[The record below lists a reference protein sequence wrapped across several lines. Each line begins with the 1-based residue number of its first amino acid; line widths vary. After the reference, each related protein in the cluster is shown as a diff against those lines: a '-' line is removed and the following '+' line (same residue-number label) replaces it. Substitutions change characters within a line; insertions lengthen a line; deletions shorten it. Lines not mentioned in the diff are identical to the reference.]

1 MAALQMCISTAEVS
15 RSPKIIIMMD
25 RVAPGR
31 LPKIHPPPRWHSP
44 HYITFY
50 IVERKSSSSIFCQ
63 LNCYL
68 SRVMMTRLMRC
79 WCTQKKRK
87 TSKQCTY
94 SNDMTA
100 TVPVQWPPPTTT
112 WASNQIYYETK
123 PETHLNSETGWP
135 STTTQQQYSFGSY
148 N

>member
-1 MAALQMCISTAEVS
+1 MAGCIANVHLNG
-15 RSPKIIIMMD
+15 RSQQKPQNNNNDGQSGAWSIAKNSSSSS
-25 RVAPGR
+25 
-31 LPKIHPPPRWHSP
+31 LTFP

-63 LNCYL
+63 LNL

-79 WCTQKKRK
+79 WCNQKKRK

-100 TVPVQWPPPTTT
+100 TVPVRWPPPTTT